1 MSDLAE
7 MIMAI
12 GEEKFLFG
20 SDYPFRNSKAYIE
33 EISRELELQEVI
45 LKRIIERDIFER
57 LKR

>member
-1 MSDLAE
+1 